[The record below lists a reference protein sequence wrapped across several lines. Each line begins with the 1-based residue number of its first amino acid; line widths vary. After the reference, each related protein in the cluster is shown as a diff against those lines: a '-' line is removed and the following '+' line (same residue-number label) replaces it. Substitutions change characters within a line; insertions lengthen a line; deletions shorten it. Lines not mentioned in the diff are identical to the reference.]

1 MPTASNATACA
12 KTALGG
18 QPQPPAI
25 GVVGAS
31 ARLSAFWYAFPIRW
45 QILIAV
51 LATFSLI
58 GLMAGSIGVLDARTR
73 AKIETDF
80 NLKLWQQFITTQV
93 SNIGSERD
101 LDTVVQTLRNEMARA
116 RHISAHL
123 VTSGGVPV
131 SLEPPARPKN
141 TALHD
146 NDGTAPAWFISLVQP
161 VAEVRRVDLLHDGKP
176 LASVF
181 LTAKHDDEIAES
193 WVLLR
198 KLALWWLA
206 GLFVT
211 LAGLYVILGFI
222 LDPLLSFANGI
233 RELEDGHYDVRL
245 PQPKI
250 LELAPVAANFNLLAG
265 ALGRARA
272 DNARLYQQLIAVQEE
287 ERRQIAAD
295 LHDEVGPCLF
305 GIIASTG
312 SIKLQAQ
319 SVPTQQSKSILQ
331 AASEIAAISEKLKT
345 MNRAILA
352 RLRPLALGRMSLEE
366 LLSDLIMGFAR
377 ANPDVRFN
385 KSFSNIRHSFGE
397 ATDLTLYRCVQEG
410 MTNALRHGKATII
423 EIDLVRHE
431 ENGQVALT
439 IADNGTGIAQNA
451 ALGFGLSM
459 MRERV
464 RALDGTLQISNNAP
478 SGGMLLTVTLS
489 EKTKAAKT

>member
-1 MPTASNATACA
+1 MQTAPNATAGA
-12 KTALGG
+12 QAAPSGPV
-18 QPQPPAI
+18 QPQAI
-25 GVVGAS
+25 DVAGARS
-31 ARLSAFWYAFPIRW
+31 RLAGFWYAFPIRW

-58 GLMAGSIGVLDARTR
+58 GLTAGFVGVLDARAR

-80 NLKLWQQFITTQV
+80 NLKLWQQFITTRV

-101 LDTVVQTLRNEMARA
+101 LDTVTRTLRNELARA

-123 VTSGGVPV
+123 VTSGGLPV
-131 SLEPPARPKN
+131 SLQPPLHPEGVAAHESD
-141 TALHD
+141 TA
-146 NDGTAPAWFISLVQP
+146 APDWFISLVQP
-161 VAEVRRVDLLHDGKP
+161 VVEERRVDLLHDGRP

-211 LAGLYVILGFI
+211 LASLYVILGFI
-222 LDPLLSFANGI
+222 LDPLLSFASGI

-245 PQPKI
+245 PKPKI

-265 ALGRARA
+265 ALERARA

-319 SVPTQQSKSILQ
+319 SVAPQQSKSILL

-366 LLSDLIMGFAR
+366 LLGDLIMGFAR
-377 ANPDVRFN
+377 ANPDVRIN
-385 KSFSNIRHSFGE
+385 RSLSNLKHSFGE
-397 ATDLTLYRCVQEG
+397 AADLTLYRCVQEG
-410 MTNALRHGKATII
+410 ITNALRHGRASVI
-423 EIDLVRHE
+423 EITLERLEADGRVS
-431 ENGQVALT
+431 LT
-439 IADNGTGIAQNA
+439 IGDNGTGIARNT

-464 RALDGTLQISNNAP
+464 RALDGSLEIGEVP
-478 SGGMLLTVTLS
+478 GGGTLLTVSLN
-489 EKTKAAKT
+489 EKTKAAKI